1 MNTNQFP
8 RRILLAVTGLTPQ
21 IVTETLYALA
31 VASEEKFIPTEVH
44 VITTLEGADRVRRLL
59 LDQRSGQFHALCR
72 EYGLTAIAFPERH
85 IHVIPDPNGQ
95 PMADIRTPEDNL
107 RAADFIS
114 HLVRDFCLDD
124 PSALHV
130 SIAGG
135 RKSMGFFVGYALSLF
150 GRTQDALSHV
160 LVNDPFESLAD
171 FYFPP
176 VQDKVLLARDGTP
189 VHSRDARIML
199 AEIPFVRLRG
209 GVPASLLS
217 GDASFAETV
226 SGVQSGLNFV
236 ALKFDLSGKQIG
248 CGGTWLKLPPALFA
262 FYLWIARRCQAGLP
276 DGGGITWRDA
286 DHADFLKVYAE
297 VVGRKSE
304 HWLACEKLLR
314 NGFDSGEF
322 FEQKVSKINKHIRKA
337 LPLDGYAYLI
347 VSTEEKSCTKYGLRL
362 NPEHICL

>member
-1 MNTNQFP
+1 MMSDTFS

-31 VASEEKFIPTEVH
+31 VADQTFIPTEVH

-59 LDQRSGQFHALCR
+59 LDERSGQFHALCR
-72 EYGLTAIAFPERH
+72 EYGLPAIVFPESH
-85 IHVIPDPNGQ
+85 IHVIPDSAGQ
-95 PMADIRTPEDNL
+95 PMGDIRTPQDNL

-114 HLVRDFCLDD
+114 HLVREFCRDD
-124 PSALHV
+124 QAALHV

-135 RKSMGFFVGYALSLF
+135 RKSMGFFVGYALSMF

-176 VQDKVLLARDGTP
+176 EKGKVLHHRDGRP
-189 VHSRDARIML
+189 VHTDDARIML

-217 GDASFAETV
+217 GDVSFAETV

-236 ALKFDLSGKQIG
+236 SLKFDIQGRRIA
-248 CGGTWLKLPPALFA
+248 CGDKWIKLPPALFA
-262 FYLWIARRCQAGLP
+262 FYLWIARRCRGGLP
-276 DGGGITWRDA
+276 EGVTWRDA

-297 VVGRKSE
+297 VVGRKSQ
-304 HWLACEKLLR
+304 HWLACEKSLR

-322 FEQKVSKINKHIRKA
+322 FEQKVSKINSYIRKA

-347 VSTEEKSCTKYGLRL
+347 VSSEEKSCTKYGLRL
-362 NPEHICL
+362 NSEQICL